1 METPTLMT
9 RAEIESA
16 YPDEWVAL
24 ADCELDESYL
34 VSKARVVCHSAEY
47 DLASEALAGTQSTST
62 GLLFTGWDLPLPA
75 GVGGYIL

>member
-24 ADCELDESYL
+24 ADCELDENYL
-34 VSKARVVCHSAEY
+34 VAKARVLCHGRDH
-47 DLASEALAGTQSTST
+47 DLVSDALAAAGPRDG
-62 GLLFTGWDLPLPA
+62 GLLFMGWEIPMPA
-75 GVGGYIL
+75 GIGGFIL